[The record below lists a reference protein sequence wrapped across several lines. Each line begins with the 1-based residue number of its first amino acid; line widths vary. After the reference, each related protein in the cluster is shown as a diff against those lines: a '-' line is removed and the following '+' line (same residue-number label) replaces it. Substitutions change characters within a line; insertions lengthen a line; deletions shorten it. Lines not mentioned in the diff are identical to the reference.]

1 MDATNRII
9 SSTLLAQ
16 WLLKQSPVKAKN
28 RKKKLSIPVRGYAL
42 AEGLHNPS
50 ISIWGD
56 MTTPTIDGA
65 AESLKLELAKCLFLD
80 KTYIFGKFSF
90 LI

>member
-1 MDATNRII
+1 MAIEAVTKSWNNR
-9 SSTLLAQ
+9 
-16 WLLKQSPVKAKN
+16 
-28 RKKKLSIPVRGYAL
+28 RKKVSIPVRGYAL

-50 ISIWGD
+50 ISTGGG

-80 KTYIFGKFSF
+80 KTYMFGKFSF
-90 LI
+90 SI